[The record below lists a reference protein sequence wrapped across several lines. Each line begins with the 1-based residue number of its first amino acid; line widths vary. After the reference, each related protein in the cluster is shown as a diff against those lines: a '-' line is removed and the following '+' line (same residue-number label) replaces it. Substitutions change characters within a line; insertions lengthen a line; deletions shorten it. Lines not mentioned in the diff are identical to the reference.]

1 MKSRKCITLMLCLLF
16 AIQASAQTNGGPKVT
31 VKNGVLE
38 GLTAGSVDQFFGI
51 PYAQPPVNELR
62 WQNPLPAKNWS
73 GVRKATTFGP
83 RAMQK
88 FIYTDMIFR
97 SPKVSE
103 DCLYLNVWRPSSKI
117 TKKLPVLVYFH
128 GGGFSAGDGSEL
140 RYDGADMAS
149 KGIIVVTVNYRM
161 GIFGFFAHPEIS
173 KFAASQASGD
183 YGLLDQVASLRWV
196 KENIAAFGGD
206 PEQVTIGGQSAGS
219 ISVSLL
225 MASPLAKGLFNR
237 AIGQSGSILGINK
250 PIALKQAEAL
260 GVQFLSDAKLPT
272 VADLKKMPA
281 EELLELSRKP
291 GAVYF
296 PVIVDGYF
304 LPEQPVNIYTKGLQ
318 ADVPLLAG
326 WTSAEVNY
334 HSVLGNEAPTVDNYI
349 KALDKIYGD
358 KAAEAKRAYAV
369 TRDEDVIPVAT
380 ELAGDRFL
388 GFSTW
393 KWIDLHGKTNGYPVF
408 RYLYKKVLPAVK
420 GKEDQYQKPVGAP
433 HSADIAYAMGNLGKD
448 QVYAYGADD
457 YKASAAMEAYFIN
470 FIKTGD
476 PNGPGLSKW
485 SGLQSSI
492 PQVMYLDTESKQG
505 GEQYQRRYQFMDQ
518 LYYK

>member
-1 MKSRKCITLMLCLLF
+1 MKNRVIIVLLLSIAF
-16 AIQASAQTNGGPKVT
+16 VSQAVTQTAKDPKVI
-31 VKNGVLE
+31 VKNGALE
-38 GLTAGSVDQFFGI
+38 GITAGAVDEFFGI
-51 PYAQPPVNELR
+51 PYALAPVNELR
-62 WQNPLPAKNWS
+62 WEPPQAPKNWS
-73 GVRKATTFGP
+73 GIRKATTFGP

-97 SPKVSE
+97 SPSVSE
-103 DCLYLNVWRPSSKI
+103 DCLYLNVWRPSIANVKN
-117 TKKLPVLVYFH
+117 LPVLVYFH
-128 GGGFSAGDGSEL
+128 GGGFSAGDGSEP

-173 KFAASQASGD
+173 KSSATHTSGN
-183 YGLLDQVASLRWV
+183 YGLLDQVASLKWV

-206 PEQVTIGGQSAGS
+206 PAKVTIGGQSAGS
-219 ISVSLL
+219 IAVSLL
-225 MASPLAKGLFNR
+225 MASPLAKGLFR
-237 AIGQSGSILGINK
+237 GAIGQSGSILGIHK
-250 PIALKQAEAL
+250 PIELKQAEEL
-260 GVQFLSDAKLPT
+260 GVKFLNDARLS
-272 VADLKKMPA
+272 ALSDLKKMPA
-281 EELLELSRKP
+281 KELLELSRKP

-304 LPEQPVNIYTKGLQ
+304 LPEQPVDIYTKGLQ

-334 HSVLGNEAPTVDNYI
+334 HSVLGGEVPTVENYN
-349 KALDKIYGD
+349 KVLDKLYGD

-369 TRDEDVIPVAT
+369 TNDEDVVPVAT

-420 GKEDQYQKPVGAP
+420 GKEDQYQKSLGAP
-433 HSADIAYAMGNLGKD
+433 HSSDIAYALGNLSRD
-448 QVYAYGADD
+448 PVYAYTADD
-457 YKASAAMEAYFIN
+457 YKTSAAMEAYFLN

-476 PNGPGLSKW
+476 PNGAGLEKW

-492 PQVMYLDTESKQG
+492 PKVMYLDTDSKQG
-505 GEQYQRRYQFMDQ
+505 GEKFQRRYQFMDQ